1 MNETAENE
9 EYMDVDGYSSLER
22 IDRKYIWGE
31 ISSVLTL
38 DKGIFYTIKAL
49 LIRPGQAVRE
59 FLLLDRKRLVKPI
72 VFVVFSAIFYLVCQQ
87 LFQFKTNAAPENV
100 DSASF
105 QMVSDWV
112 LEHYSI
118 ASVLLGIFMGLWIR
132 LFFLKSKFN
141 LFEVFV
147 LVFYIIGMLNIFA
160 TFFGILESIVGL
172 DSDDWT
178 YYVYLSYSVWAIGSF
193 FNRKKIWSY
202 FRGLLAYVF
211 GATTHFFLLVLIAWI
226 IELAK
231 NSN

>member
-1 MNETAENE
+1 MNEATENE
-9 EYMDVDGYSSLER
+9 ETMDADGHNSLKR

-38 DKGIFYTIKAL
+38 DKGIFYTIKEL
-49 LIRPGQAVRE
+49 IIRPGLAVRE

-72 VFVVFSAIFYLVCQQ
+72 VFVVFSAIFFLVCQQ
-87 LFQFKTNAAPENV
+87 LFQFKPSAAPENV

-105 QMVSDWV
+105 QVVTDWI

-132 LFFLKSKFN
+132 LFFLKSRFN
-141 LFEVFV
+141 IYEVFV

-172 DSDDWT
+172 NSDGWT
-178 YYVYLSYSVWAIGSF
+178 FYVYLSYSVWAIGSF
-193 FNRKKIWSY
+193 FNRKKFWSY
-202 FRGLLAYVF
+202 FRGFLAYLF
-211 GATTHFFLLVLIAWI
+211 GVTSHFFLLVLIAWI